1 MFFIYS
7 MTSIYFI
14 VYIFL
19 TFSLWYVLLIK
30 FGSLNWRWSTKVLG
44 QVISI
49 KRKFISQ
56 SDLKHIMTSPIKTII
71 SSEGVHRHY
80 NKYTSFCRNF
90 FHLHAWK
97 PNIEKL
103 SIYSNKFFHS
113 FHLSKSSFTCPGL
126 WASGLVQRLIYQLIL
141 SNSLRY

>member
-1 MFFIYS
+1 MFFIYI

-14 VYIFL
+14 VYIFF
-19 TFSLWYVLLIK
+19 TFSLWCVLLIK
-30 FGSLNWRWSTKVLG
+30 FGSLNWPWSTKVLG
-44 QVISI
+44 QFISI

-56 SDLKHIMTSPIKTII
+56 SDLKHIMTSPIKTISVLKASTDI
-71 SSEGVHRHY
+71 ITNIPV
-80 NKYTSFCRNF
+80 

-113 FHLSKSSFTCPGL
+113 FHLSESSFTCPGL
-126 WASGLVQRLIYQLIL
+126 WASGLAQRLIYQLIL